1 MQRLFS
7 LALLAALLGGGWT
20 VLQKVSPQ
28 QVQRAVETARGAV
41 RNASLSGA
49 ASTGQP
55 AQPPAYGAP
64 GPTAPVFS
72 PPPRSSQ
79 SPTIRIASFN
89 IQTFGKSKASKPYV
103 MQALAQIVRGFDV
116 IAIQEIRTQDDRF
129 IPNFLRDY
137 VNTGGAVY
145 DAKVSERLGRTSS
158 TEQYAF
164 IYNTATIVAHPTFCA
179 VVPDPQD
186 RLHREPF
193 AALFRTTIVEPYKPF
208 TFTLINTHT
217 DPDEIPEE
225 LDALYYVYRQV
236 QRSAIGQ
243 ATEDDVILLGDLN
256 TKVPASSP
264 HRSNPSARPLSP
276 RDLGLLAQVPG
287 ISPLIR
293 QQATNTHGSRLH
305 DNILIPSL
313 ATVEFT
319 GRYGVLD
326 MRTQLGYSLTK
337 EQALM
342 ISDHQPVWGEFSAIE
357 GGGYRTA
364 ARR

>member
-7 LALLAALLGGGWT
+7 LALLAGLLGGGWT
-20 VLQKVSPQ
+20 FLQNLSPQ
-28 QVQRAVETARGAV
+28 QVQRAVETARGAMQ
-41 RNASLSGA
+41 NASLPTMAPGE
-49 ASTGQP
+49 QP
-55 AQPPAYGAP
+55 TQQPAYGATP
-64 GPTAPVFS
+64 PASPLFAPA
-72 PPPRSSQ
+72 PQ
-79 SPTIRIASFN
+79 ATQAPTIRIASFN

-103 MQALAQIVRGFDV
+103 MQALAQVVRGFDV

-137 VNTGGAVY
+137 VNTSGAVY
-145 DAKVSERLGRTSS
+145 DAKVSRRLGRTSS

-164 IYNTATIVAHPTFCA
+164 IYNTATVMAHPTFCA
-179 VVPDPQD
+179 VVPDPED
-186 RLHREPF
+186 RLHREPY
-193 AALFRTTIVEPYKPF
+193 AALFRTRIVEPYKPF

-256 TKVPASSP
+256 TKVPSSSP
-264 HRSNPSARPLSP
+264 HNPNSQARPIAPS
-276 RDLGLLAQVPG
+276 DLGLLAQVPG

-293 QQATNTHGSRLH
+293 QQATNTRGSRLY

-326 MRTQLGYSLTK
+326 LRTQLGYQLTE
-337 EQALM
+337 EQALQ

-357 GGGYRTA
+357 GSGYQTA
-364 ARR
+364 SRR